1 LSRKNAKRMKNDV
14 NIEKSPVQKGKN
26 KKTKKNKKVLKRI
39 IFIATILLIIL
50 SGYLAYSTVINGG
63 GLQGFLAAMRGHN
76 QQTLEE
82 LPEIRFLL
90 LGESTGMTDTII
102 VGSYNPKT
110 QNASMLSIPRDT
122 FVGKNEKKATA
133 SDKINSIY
141 HGENSD
147 KILKEVNELTGLNLE
162 YYVSVDTKALREL
175 VDSIGGVDFYVPI
188 NMDYDDTSKEN
199 YLRIHLKEGNQKL
212 TGAQA
217 EQLVRF
223 RHNNNGSTY
232 PSEYG
237 QEDIG
242 RMRTQ
247 REFITAAL
255 KQTLTPAN
263 LLKISDFINIIEK
276 NVKTNIPSSL
286 IMDYA
291 PYAVNFNSEDL
302 KTDTLP
308 GVPEKLN
315 GVWVYLQ
322 NKSESQIVINN
333 LFFGGSYDIENQV
346 DEASET
352 TTIQVLNGSGNFSN
366 LEKVVIELKEKGYT
380 IVKAGNTSTT
390 SKTTIVN
397 RTKKEESVSTEL
409 KNILGIGTI
418 STGKDSEKA
427 DFTITIGKDYK

>member
-1 LSRKNAKRMKNDV
+1 MSRKNAKRMKNDV